1 MIKVIEVDEH
11 DIHVAYSSSLLDF
24 DVDDAV
30 QELAGLREVRAALAD
45 WENELTE
52 MLAEALGRNTIT
64 VDGIGEVTVR
74 QGAARKA
81 WDHDQLL
88 RVVLARSRDE
98 RIVDPETGEAEDLA
112 EATLR
117 VLTECAH
124 IDYWRKGALSER
136 GLDVDE
142 FCETTAGRPR
152 VVIQ

>member
-1 MIKVIEVDEH
+1 MIDVSDVSCTVDYASTVTPF
-11 DIHVAYSSSLLDF
+11 DIDR
-24 DVDDAV
+24 AV
-30 QELAGLREVRAALAD
+30 SDLAELREVRKALAD
-45 WENELTE
+45 WEAELSE
-52 MLAEALGRNTIT
+52 WLAEALGFNTLT
-64 VDGIGEVTVR
+64 LDDGKEVTVR
-74 QGAARKA
+74 RGTTRKT

-98 RIVDPETGEAEDLA
+98 RVIDPETGEAEDLA

-117 VLTECAH
+117 VLTDCAH